1 LAELTPLAREVL
13 AFAVASLAIGIAG
26 TRLTA
31 LADRLADR
39 TGLGEAL
46 MGGVFLGV
54 STSLPGITA
63 SVTAAVEGLPA
74 MAVSNAMG
82 GIAVQAAFLAV
93 ADVFHRPANLE
104 HAAASVPNLM
114 QASVLVALLC
124 GTTLLL
130 TGPGWAPVAGI
141 DAGTPVL
148 LVSYAL
154 GLRLVY
160 QTQRSPQ
167 WRPRRTAVTVE
178 DVPDRRAKS
187 ASLVWLWA
195 GFLLAALVVMVSGA
209 VVAHAGAGIVRKAGM
224 SQSLMGG
231 LFTAVSTSL
240 PELVTTIAAVRRG
253 ALTLAVG
260 DIVGGNAFDVLFVC
274 VADVAYRPGSI
285 YRAAGMPEVF
295 LTALATL
302 LNVVILM
309 GLIRRERKG
318 PGNIGFESVLVL
330 LLYAG
335 GLVALVRMG

>member
-1 LAELTPLAREVL
+1 VPELTPLARDVL
-13 AFAVASLAIGIAG
+13 AFAVAALVIGIAG
-26 TRLTA
+26 TRLSG

-46 MGGVFLGV
+46 VGGLFLGV

-63 SVTAAVEGLPA
+63 SVTAAAEGMPA

-82 GIAVQAAFLAV
+82 GIAVQAAFLSV
-93 ADVFHRPANLE
+93 ADLFHRKANLE

-124 GTTLLL
+124 GAALLL
-130 TGPGWAPVAGI
+130 SGPGWAPVAGI
-141 DAGTPVL
+141 DVGTPVL
-148 LVSYAL
+148 IVGYAF

-160 QTQRSPQ
+160 QVRRWPQ
-167 WRPRRTAVTVE
+167 WRPRRTATTVE
-178 DVPDRRAKS
+178 DVPDRNAGRES
-187 ASLVWLWA
+187 LLRLGLGFAS
-195 GFLLAALVVMVSGA
+195 AALLVMVAGA
-209 VVAHAGAGIVRKAGM
+209 VVAHAGAGIVREAGV
-224 SQSLMGG
+224 SQSLVGG

-285 YRAAGMPEVF
+285 FKAAGPQEMF

-309 GLIRRERKG
+309 GLIRRERRG
-318 PGNIGFESVLVL
+318 PGNIGFESLLVL
-330 LLYAG
+330 ILYSC
-335 GLVALVRMG
+335 GLVVLTWMG

>member
-1 LAELTPLAREVL
+1 LFELAPLARDVL
-13 AFAVASLAIGIAG
+13 AFAVATLAIGLAG
-26 TRLTA
+26 TRLSG

-63 SVTAAVEGLPA
+63 SVTAAAEGLPA
-74 MAVSNAMG
+74 MAISNAMG
-82 GIAVQAAFLAV
+82 GIAAQAAFLGI
-93 ADVFHRPANLE
+93 ADLFHRRANLE

-114 QASVLVALLC
+114 QAAILVAMLC

-130 TGPGWAPVAGI
+130 AGPGWAPVGGV
-141 DAGTPVL
+141 DAGTPL
-148 LVSYAL
+148 LVVGYL
-154 GLRLVY
+154 FGLRLVY
-160 QTQRSPQ
+160 HTQRFPQ
-167 WRPRRTAVTVE
+167 WHPRPTAATVE
-178 DVPDRRAKS
+178 DVPDGSARRE
-187 ASLVWLWA
+187 SLGRLWA
-195 GFLLAALVVMVSGA
+195 GFGLAAIVVMMAGV
-209 VVAHAGAGIVRKAGM
+209 VVAHAGAGIVRKSGL
-224 SQSLMGG
+224 SESLVGG

-274 VADVAYRPGSI
+274 VADAFYRRGSI
-285 YRAAGMPEVF
+285 YAAAGTQEVF

-309 GLIRRERKG
+309 GLIRRERRG

-330 LLYAG
+330 LLYGG
-335 GLVALVRMG
+335 GLVVLASMS